1 MNFNINTEK
10 YVIEKS
16 YDFLDMNESKIS
28 ELFKTEGEL
37 TIHDGMLKMKTTSN
51 RNPNLHAAISPKFKL
66 TEDVKKLEIQV
77 NGLKTFNSALGE
89 LHFDFAITN
98 NNGTYVSVSNRVII
112 GKKQGTSLPAKT
124 IRYDLSRYPQRNKDY
139 TVQFDFVENSL
150 STFLGDQI
158 LDKKLLGE
166 DYFSYIKN
174 NFSEFEM
181 EFRIK
186 NGYENLSSPDYTPY
200 HVEAGIRQIKYRL
213 YY

>member
-1 MNFNINTEK
+1 MNFNFNTEK

-28 ELFKTEGEL
+28 ELFKTEGTL

-51 RNPNLHAAISPKFKL
+51 RNPNLHAAISPKYKL

-77 NGLKTFNSALGE
+77 NGLKTFNSASGE
-89 LHFDFAITN
+89 LHFDFSITN
-98 NNGTYVSVSNRVII
+98 NNGTYVAVSNRVMIA
-112 GKKQGTSLPAKT
+112 KKQRTSLPTKQ
-124 IRYDLSRYPQRNKDY
+124 IHYDLSKYPERNKDY

-166 DYFSYIKN
+166 DYFSYVKN

-186 NGYENLSSPDYTPY
+186 NGYEGSPADFTQY
-200 HVEAGIRQIKYRL
+200 HVEAGIRQIKFRL

>member
-28 ELFKTEGEL
+28 ELFKTEGTL
-37 TIHDGMLKMKTTSN
+37 TIHDGMLKMKTTN
-51 RNPNLHAAISPKFKL
+51 NKNPRLHAAISPKYKL

-77 NGLKTFNSALGE
+77 NGLKTFNSASGT
-89 LHFDFAITN
+89 LHFDFSITN
-98 NNGTYVSVSNRVII
+98 NNGTYVAVSNRVILARN
-112 GKKQGTSLPAKT
+112 QGTSIPAKN
-124 IRYDLSRYPQRNKDY
+124 IRYNLSKYPERNKDY

-158 LDKKLLGE
+158 LDKKLLE
-166 DYFSYIKN
+166 ENYFSYIKN
-174 NFSEFEM
+174 HFSEFEM

-186 NGYENLSSPDYTPY
+186 NEYTGSPADFTQY
-200 HVEAGIRQIKYRL
+200 HVEAGIRQIKFRL

>member
-37 TIHDGMLKMKTTSN
+37 TIHDGMLKMKTTIN
-51 RNPNLHAAISPKFKL
+51 RSPHLYATISPKFKL
-66 TEDVKKLEIQV
+66 TEDVKKIEIQV
-77 NGLKTFNSALGE
+77 NGLKTFNSALGN
-89 LHFDFAITN
+89 LSFDFSITN
-98 NNGTYVSVSNRVII
+98 NNGTWVAVSNNNIN
-112 GKKQGTSLPAKT
+112 GKKQGTALSSKSNH
-124 IRYDLSRYPQRNKDY
+124 YDLSKYTKRNKDY

-158 LDKKLLGE
+158 LNKNLLGE
-166 DYFSYIKN
+166 DYFSYVKN

-186 NGYENLSSPDYTPY
+186 NYYGGTPADITQY
-200 HVEAGIRQIKYRL
+200 HVEAGIRQIKFRL

>member
-28 ELFKTEGEL
+28 ELFKKEGEL

-51 RNPNLHAAISPKFKL
+51 KNPRLHAAIIPKFKL

-89 LHFDFAITN
+89 LHFDFSITN
-98 NNGTYVSVSNRVII
+98 NNGTYVAVSNRTII
-112 GKKQGTSLPAKT
+112 ARNQGTSIPAKT
-124 IRYDLSRYPQRNKDY
+124 IRYDLSRYPERNKDY
-139 TVQFDFVENSL
+139 TIQFDFVENSL

-158 LDKKLLGE
+158 LDKNLLGE
-166 DYFSYIKN
+166 DYFSYVKN

-181 EFRIK
+181 QFRVK
-186 NGYENLSSPDYTPY
+186 NGYEGTPADITQY
-200 HVEAGIRQIKYRL
+200 QVEAGIRQIKFRL

>member
-37 TIHDGMLKMKTTSN
+37 TIHDGMLKMKTTTN
-51 RNPNLHAAISPKFKL
+51 KNPNLHAAISPKFKL

-89 LHFDFAITN
+89 LHFDFSITN
-98 NNGTYVSVSNRVII
+98 NNGTYVAVSNRGII
-112 GKKQGTSLPAKT
+112 AKKQGTALSSKS
-124 IRYDLSRYPQRNKDY
+124 IHYDLSKYPQRNKDY
-139 TVQFDFVENSL
+139 TIQFDFVENSL

-158 LDKKLLGE
+158 LDKNLLGE
-166 DYFSYIKN
+166 DYFSYVKD

-186 NGYENLSSPDYTPY
+186 NGYEGTPADFTQY
-200 HVEAGIRQIKYRL
+200 HVEAGIRQIKFRL

>member
-28 ELFKTEGEL
+28 ELFKTEGTL
-37 TIHDGMLKMKTTSN
+37 TINDGMLKMKTTSN

-89 LHFDFAITN
+89 LHFDFSITN
-98 NNGTYVSVSNRVII
+98 NNGTYVAVSNRGII
-112 GKKQGTSLPAKT
+112 AKKQGIALSAKHLH
-124 IRYDLSRYPQRNKDY
+124 YDLSKYPKRNKDY
-139 TVQFDFVENSL
+139 AVQFDFVENSL

-158 LDKKLLGE
+158 LDKNLLGE
-166 DYFSYIKN
+166 DYFSYVKDHP
-174 NFSEFEM
+174 SEFEM

-186 NGYENLSSPDYTPY
+186 NGYTVSPSDITQY
-200 HVEAGIRQIKYRL
+200 HVEAGIRQIKFRL

>member
-16 YDFLDMNESKIS
+16 YDFLGMNDSKIS
-28 ELFKTEGEL
+28 ELFKTEGTL
-37 TIHDGMLKMKTTSN
+37 TINDGMLKMKTTN
-51 RNPNLHAAISPKFKL
+51 NKNPRLNAAISPKFKL

-77 NGLKTFNSALGE
+77 NGLKTFNSASGT
-89 LHFDFAITN
+89 LHFDFSITN
-98 NNGTYVSVSNRVII
+98 NNGTYVAVSNRVILARN
-112 GKKQGTSLPAKT
+112 QGTSIPGKN
-124 IRYDLSRYPQRNKDY
+124 IRYDLSKYPERNKDY

-174 NFSEFEM
+174 NPSEFEM

-186 NGYENLSSPDYTPY
+186 NEYTGSPADFTQY
-200 HVEAGIRQIKYRL
+200 HVEAGIRQIKFRL

>member
-16 YDFLDMNESKIS
+16 YDFLGMNESKIS
-28 ELFKTEGEL
+28 ELFKTEGTL
-37 TIHDGMLKMKTTSN
+37 TIHDGMLKMKTTTN
-51 RNPNLHAAISPKFKL
+51 KNPNLHAAISPKFKL

-89 LHFDFAITN
+89 LHFDFSITN
-98 NNGTYVSVSNRVII
+98 NNGTYVAVSNRGII
-112 GKKQGTSLPAKT
+112 AKKQGTALTSKHLH
-124 IRYDLSRYPQRNKDY
+124 YDLSKYTQRNKDY

-150 STFLGDQI
+150 STFLGDPI
-158 LDKKLLGE
+158 LDKNLLGE
-166 DYFSYIKN
+166 DYFSYVKN
-174 NFSEFEM
+174 HFSEFEM

-186 NGYENLSSPDYTPY
+186 NGYTGSPADITQY
-200 HVEAGIRQIKYRL
+200 HVEAGIRQIKFRL

>member
-1 MNFNINTEK
+1 MNFNFNTEK

-28 ELFKTEGEL
+28 ELFKTEGTL
-37 TIHDGMLKMKTTSN
+37 TINDGMLKMKTTTN
-51 RNPNLHAAISPKFKL
+51 HNPRLHAAISPKFKL

-89 LHFDFAITN
+89 LHFDFSITN
-98 NNGTYVSVSNRVII
+98 NNGTYVAVSNRVILARN
-112 GKKQGTSLPAKT
+112 QGTSIPAKN
-124 IRYDLSRYPQRNKDY
+124 IRYDLSRYPERNKDY

-158 LDKKLLGE
+158 LDKKLLE
-166 DYFSYIKN
+166 ENYFSYIKN
-174 NFSEFEM
+174 NPSEFEM

-186 NGYENLSSPDYTPY
+186 NEYTGSVADFTQY
-200 HVEAGIRQIKYRL
+200 HVETGIRQIKYRL

>member
-16 YDFLDMNESKIS
+16 YDFLGMNESKIS

-89 LHFDFAITN
+89 LHFDFSITN
-98 NNGTYVSVSNRVII
+98 NNGTYVAVSNRII
-112 GKKQGTSLPAKT
+112 LAKKQGTSLTAKHLH
-124 IRYDLSRYPQRNKDY
+124 YDLSKYPQRNKDY

-158 LDKKLLGE
+158 LDKNLLGE
-166 DYFSYIKN
+166 DYFSYVKDN
-174 NFSEFEM
+174 PSEFEM

-186 NGYENLSSPDYTPY
+186 NGYEGSPADFTQY
-200 HVEAGIRQIKYRL
+200 HVEAGIRQIKFRL

>member
-28 ELFKTEGEL
+28 ELFKTEGTL

-51 RNPNLHAAISPKFKL
+51 KNPNLNASISPKFKL

-77 NGLKTFNSALGE
+77 NGLKTFNSALGV

-98 NNGTYVSVSNRVII
+98 NNGTYVSVSNRVMIAR
-112 GKKQGTSLPAKT
+112 KQGTSLPSKNL
-124 IRYDLSRYPQRNKDY
+124 RYDLSKYPERNKDY

-158 LDKKLLGE
+158 LDKVLLGE
-166 DYFSYIKN
+166 DYFSYEKSN
-174 NFSEFEM
+174 PSEFEM

-186 NGYENLSSPDYTPY
+186 NEYTGSPADFTQY
-200 HVEAGIRQIKYRL
+200 HVEAGIRQIKFRL

>member
-37 TIHDGMLKMKTTSN
+37 TIHDGMLKMKTTTNIS
-51 RNPNLHAAISPKFKL
+51 PNLHASISPKFKL

-77 NGLKTFNSALGE
+77 NGLKTFNSASGE
-89 LHFDFAITN
+89 LNFDFSITN
-98 NNGTYVSVSNRVII
+98 NNGTYVAVSNRVILARN
-112 GKKQGTSLPAKT
+112 QGTSIPAKN
-124 IRYDLSRYPQRNKDY
+124 IRYDLSKYPERNKDY

-150 STFLGDQI
+150 STFLGDQL
-158 LDKKLLGE
+158 LDKNLLGE
-166 DYFSYIKN
+166 DYFSYVKN
-174 NFSEFEM
+174 HFSEFEM

-186 NGYENLSSPDYTPY
+186 NGYEGSPADFTQY
-200 HVEAGIRQIKYRL
+200 HVEAGIRQIKFRL

>member
-1 MNFNINTEK
+1 MNFNFNTEK

-28 ELFKTEGEL
+28 ELFKTEGTL

-51 RNPNLHAAISPKFKL
+51 RNPNLHAAISPKYKL

-89 LHFDFAITN
+89 LHFDFSITN
-98 NNGTYVSVSNRVII
+98 NNGTYVAVSNRSII
-112 GKKQGTSLPAKT
+112 AKKQGTALSAKN
-124 IRYDLSRYPQRNKDY
+124 IHYDLSKYPQRNKDY
-139 TVQFDFVENSL
+139 AVQFDFVENSL
-150 STFLGDQI
+150 STFLGDQL
-158 LDKKLLGE
+158 LDKNLLEE
-166 DYFSYIKN
+166 DYFSYVKN
-174 NFSEFEM
+174 HFSEFEM

-186 NGYENLSSPDYTPY
+186 NGYTGSPADFTQY
-200 HVEAGIRQIKYRL
+200 HVEAGIRQIKFRL

>member
-16 YDFLDMNESKIS
+16 YDFLGMNESKIS

-77 NGLKTFNSALGE
+77 NGFKIFNSALGK
-89 LHFDFAITN
+89 LNVDFSITN
-98 NNGTYVSVSNRVII
+98 NNGTYVAVSNRVILARN
-112 GKKQGTSLPAKT
+112 QGTSIPAKN
-124 IRYDLSRYPQRNKDY
+124 IRYDLSKYPERNKDY

-158 LDKKLLGE
+158 LDKKLLE
-166 DYFSYIKN
+166 ENYFSYIKN
-174 NFSEFEM
+174 NFSQFEM
-181 EFRIK
+181 EFRLK
-186 NGYENLSSPDYTPY
+186 NGYEGSPADFTQY
-200 HVEAGIRQIKYRL
+200 HVEAGIRQVKFRL

>member
-28 ELFKTEGEL
+28 ELFKTEGEFS
-37 TIHDGMLKMKTTSN
+37 IHEGMLKMKTTTNKS
-51 RNPNLHAAISPKFKL
+51 PDVYASISPKFKL
-66 TEDVKKLEIQV
+66 TEDVKKMEIQV
-77 NGLKTFNSALGE
+77 NGLKTFNSALGK
-89 LHFDFAITN
+89 LYFDFSITN
-98 NNGTYVSVSNRVII
+98 NNGTYVAVSNRAII
-112 GKKQGTSLPAKT
+112 AKNQGTSIPAKT
-124 IRYDLSRYPQRNKDY
+124 IRYDLSRYPERNKDY
-139 TVQFDFVENSL
+139 TIQFDFIENSL

-158 LDKKLLGE
+158 LTKKLLEE

-181 EFRIK
+181 EFRLK
-186 NGYENLSSPDYTPY
+186 NGYEGSPADFTQY
-200 HVEAGIRQIKYRL
+200 HVEAGIRQVKFRL

>member
-1 MNFNINTEK
+1 MNFNFNTEK

-28 ELFKTEGEL
+28 ELFKTEGTL

-51 RNPNLHAAISPKFKL
+51 RNPNLHAAISPKYKL

-77 NGLKTFNSALGE
+77 NGLKTFNSASGE
-89 LHFDFAITN
+89 LHFDFSITN
-98 NNGTYVSVSNRVII
+98 NNGTYVAVSNRVILARN
-112 GKKQGTSLPAKT
+112 QGTSIPAKN
-124 IRYDLSRYPQRNKDY
+124 IRYDLSKYPERNKDY

-158 LDKKLLGE
+158 LDKKLLE
-166 DYFSYIKN
+166 ENCFSYIKN
-174 NFSEFEM
+174 NPSQFEM

-186 NGYENLSSPDYTPY
+186 NGYEGSPADFTQY
-200 HVEAGIRQIKYRL
+200 HVEAGIRQIKFRL

>member
-51 RNPNLHAAISPKFKL
+51 RNPNLHASISPKFKL

-98 NNGTYVSVSNRVII
+98 NNGTYVSVSNRTII
-112 GKKQGTSLPAKT
+112 GRKQGTSLPAKT
-124 IRYDLSRYPQRNKDY
+124 IRYDLSRYPTRNKDY
-139 TVQFDFVENSL
+139 TIQFDFVENSL

-158 LDKKLLGE
+158 LTKKLLEE
-166 DYFSYIKN
+166 DYFSYVKN

-186 NGYENLSSPDYTPY
+186 NEYTGTPADFTQY
-200 HVEAGIRQIKYRL
+200 HVEAGIRQIKFRL

>member
-16 YDFLDMNESKIS
+16 YDFLGMNESKIS

-37 TIHDGMLKMKTTSN
+37 TIHDGMLKMKTTTN
-51 RNPNLHAAISPKFKL
+51 KNPTLNASISPKFKL
-66 TEDVKKLEIQV
+66 TEDVKKIEIQV

-89 LHFDFAITN
+89 LHFDFSITN
-98 NNGTYVSVSNRVII
+98 NNGTYVAVSNRGII
-112 GKKQGTSLPAKT
+112 AKKQGTALSAKN
-124 IRYDLSRYPQRNKDY
+124 IHYDLSKYPQRNKDY

-158 LDKKLLGE
+158 LDKNLLGE
-166 DYFSYIKN
+166 DYFSYVKN

-186 NGYENLSSPDYTPY
+186 NGYTGSPSDITQY
-200 HVEAGIRQIKYRL
+200 HVEAGIRQIKFRL

>member
-51 RNPNLHAAISPKFKL
+51 RNPNLHAAIIPKFKL

-89 LHFDFAITN
+89 LHFDFSITN
-98 NNGTYVSVSNRVII
+98 NNGTYVAVSNRTII

-124 IRYDLSRYPQRNKDY
+124 IRYDLSRYPERNKDY
-139 TVQFDFVENSL
+139 TIQFDFVENSL

-158 LDKKLLGE
+158 LNKKILE
-166 DYFSYIKN
+166 ENYFSYVKN
-174 NFSEFEM
+174 HFSEFEI

-186 NGYENLSSPDYTPY
+186 NEYTGSPADFTQY

>member
-16 YDFLDMNESKIS
+16 YGFLGMNESKIS

-51 RNPNLHAAISPKFKL
+51 RNPNLHAAIIPKFKL
-66 TEDVKKLEIQV
+66 TEDVKKIEIQV
-77 NGLKTFNSALGE
+77 NGLKTFNSALGN
-89 LHFDFAITN
+89 LSFDFSITN
-98 NNGTYVSVSNRVII
+98 NNGTWVAVSNNNINA
-112 GKKQGTSLPAKT
+112 KKQGTA
-124 IRYDLSRYPQRNKDY
+124 LSSISNHYNLSKYPERNKDY

-158 LDKKLLGE
+158 LDKKLLE
-166 DYFSYIKN
+166 ENYFSYIKN
-174 NFSEFEM
+174 NLSEFQM
-181 EFRIK
+181 EFKIK
-186 NGYENLSSPDYTPY
+186 NRYEGTPSDFTQY
-200 HVEAGIRQIKYRL
+200 HAEAGIRQIKFRL

>member
-37 TIHDGMLKMKTTSN
+37 TIHDGMLKMKTTAN
-51 RNPNLHAAISPKFKL
+51 RNATLHAALSPKFKL
-66 TEDVKKLEIQV
+66 TQDVKKIEIQV
-77 NGLKTFNSALGE
+77 NGLKTFNSALGT
-89 LHFDFAITN
+89 LNFDFSITN
-98 NNGTYVSVSNRVII
+98 NNGTWVAVSNNNINA
-112 GKKQGTSLPAKT
+112 KKQGTA
-124 IRYDLSRYPQRNKDY
+124 LSGKSNHYNLSKYPTRNKDY
-139 TVQFDFVENSL
+139 TIQFDLVENSI

-158 LDKKLLGE
+158 LDKKLVE
-166 DYFSYIKN
+166 ANYFNYVKDN
-174 NFSEFEM
+174 LSEFEM

-186 NGYENLSSPDYTPY
+186 NYYNGTPEDITQY
-200 HVEAGIRQIKYRL
+200 QVEAGIRQIKFRL

>member
-28 ELFKTEGEL
+28 ELFKTEGTL
-37 TIHDGMLKMKTTSN
+37 TINDGMLKMKTTN
-51 RNPNLHAAISPKFKL
+51 NKNPRLNAAISPKFKL

-89 LHFDFAITN
+89 LHFDFSITN
-98 NNGTYVSVSNRVII
+98 NNGTYVAVSNRTII
-112 GKKQGTSLPAKT
+112 AKNQGTSIPAKN
-124 IRYDLSRYPQRNKDY
+124 IRYDLSKYPERNKDY

-158 LDKKLLGE
+158 LDKKLLE
-166 DYFSYIKN
+166 ENYFSYIKN
-174 NFSEFEM
+174 NPSEFEM

-186 NGYENLSSPDYTPY
+186 NEYTGSPADFTQYQ
-200 HVEAGIRQIKYRL
+200 VEAGIRQIKYRL

>member
-89 LHFDFAITN
+89 LHFDFSITN
-98 NNGTYVSVSNRVII
+98 NNGTYVSVSNKVII
-112 GKKQGTSLPAKT
+112 AKKQGTSLSTKN
-124 IRYDLSRYPQRNKDY
+124 IRYDLSKYPERNKDY

-158 LDKKLLGE
+158 LDKNLLGE
-166 DYFSYIKN
+166 DYFSYVKN

-186 NGYENLSSPDYTPY
+186 NHYEGTPSDFTQY
-200 HVEAGIRQIKYRL
+200 HAEAGIRQIKFRL

>member
-28 ELFKTEGEL
+28 ELFKTEGTL

-51 RNPNLHAAISPKFKL
+51 KNPRLHAAIIPKFKL

-98 NNGTYVSVSNRVII
+98 NNGTYVSVSNNVII
-112 GKKQGTSLPAKT
+112 AKKQGTSLPAKT
-124 IRYDLSRYPQRNKDY
+124 IRYDLSRYPERNKDY
-139 TVQFDFVENSL
+139 TIQFDFVENSL

-158 LDKKLLGE
+158 LDKILLGE
-166 DYFSYIKN
+166 DYFSYVKN

-186 NGYENLSSPDYTPY
+186 NSYEGSSPSDFTQY
-200 HVEAGIRQIKYRL
+200 HVEAGIRQIKFRL

>member
-16 YDFLDMNESKIS
+16 YDFLDMNESKIP
-28 ELFKTEGEL
+28 ELFKTEGTL
-37 TIHDGMLKMKTTSN
+37 TINDGMLKMKTTTN
-51 RNPNLHAAISPKFKL
+51 KNPNLHAAISPKFKL

-89 LHFDFAITN
+89 LHFDFSITN
-98 NNGTYVSVSNRVII
+98 NNGTYVAVSNRGII
-112 GKKQGTSLPAKT
+112 AKKQGTSLTAKHLH
-124 IRYDLSRYPQRNKDY
+124 YDLSKYPQRNKDY
-139 TVQFDFVENSL
+139 AVQFDFVENSL

-158 LDKKLLGE
+158 LDKNLLGE
-166 DYFSYIKN
+166 DYFSYVKD

-186 NGYENLSSPDYTPY
+186 NGYTGSPSDITQY
-200 HVEAGIRQIKYRL
+200 HVEAGIRQIKFRL

>member
-1 MNFNINTEK
+1 MNFNFNTEK

-37 TIHDGMLKMKTTSN
+37 TIHDGMLKMKTTLN
-51 RNPNLHAAISPKFKL
+51 KNPRLNAAIIPKFKL

-77 NGLKTFNSALGE
+77 NGLKTFNSASGE
-89 LHFDFAITN
+89 LHFDFSITN
-98 NNGTYVSVSNRVII
+98 NNGTYVAVSNRVILARN
-112 GKKQGTSLPAKT
+112 QGTSIPAKN
-124 IRYDLSRYPQRNKDY
+124 IRYDLSKYPERNKDY

-158 LDKKLLGE
+158 LDKKLLE
-166 DYFSYIKN
+166 ENYFSYIKN
-174 NFSEFEM
+174 NPSEFEM

-186 NGYENLSSPDYTPY
+186 NEYTGSPADFTQY
-200 HVEAGIRQIKYRL
+200 HVEAGIRQIKFRL

>member
-51 RNPNLHAAISPKFKL
+51 RNPNLHASISPKYKL

-89 LHFDFAITN
+89 LHFDFSITN
-98 NNGTYVSVSNRVII
+98 NNGTYVAVSNRTII

-124 IRYDLSRYPQRNKDY
+124 IRYDLSRYPERNKDY
-139 TVQFDFVENSL
+139 TIQFDFVENSL

-158 LDKKLLGE
+158 LNKKLLE
-166 DYFSYIKN
+166 ENYFSYVKN
-174 NFSEFEM
+174 HFSEFEI

-186 NGYENLSSPDYTPY
+186 NEYTGSPADFTQY
-200 HVEAGIRQIKYRL
+200 HVEAGIRQIKFRL

>member
-28 ELFKTEGEL
+28 ELFKTEGTL

-51 RNPNLHAAISPKFKL
+51 KNPNLHAAISPKFKL

-77 NGLKTFNSALGE
+77 NGLKTFNSTLGE
-89 LHFDFAITN
+89 LHFDFSITN
-98 NNGTYVSVSNRVII
+98 NNGTYVAVSNRSII
-112 GKKQGTSLPAKT
+112 AKKQGTSLTTKHLH
-124 IRYDLSRYPQRNKDY
+124 YDLSKYPKRNKDY

-150 STFLGDQI
+150 STFLGDQL
-158 LDKKLLGE
+158 LDKNLLGE
-166 DYFSYIKN
+166 DYFSYVKN
-174 NFSEFEM
+174 HFSEFEM

-186 NGYENLSSPDYTPY
+186 NGYTGSPADFTQY
-200 HVEAGIRQIKYRL
+200 HVEAGIRQIKFRL

>member
-1 MNFNINTEK
+1 MNFNFNTEK

-37 TIHDGMLKMKTTSN
+37 TIHDGMLKMKTTTN
-51 RNPNLHAAISPKFKL
+51 KNPNLHAAIIPKFKL

-77 NGLKTFNSALGE
+77 NGFKTFNSALGE
-89 LHFDFAITN
+89 LHFDFSITN
-98 NNGTYVSVSNRVII
+98 NNGTYVAVSNRTII
-112 GKKQGTSLPAKT
+112 ARKQGTSLPAKT
-124 IRYDLSRYPQRNKDY
+124 IRYDLSRYPERNKDY
-139 TVQFDFVENSL
+139 TIQFDFVENSL

-158 LDKKLLGE
+158 LTKKLLEE
-166 DYFSYIKN
+166 DYFSYVKN

-186 NGYENLSSPDYTPY
+186 NGYEGTPADFTQY
-200 HVEAGIRQIKYRL
+200 QVEAGIRQIKFRL